1 MKALPVRLTLR
12 QLAIASGNAAL
23 AGLGFGFG
31 WLQDDDTGRGPARA
45 PAAPMAW
52 SSPLAAA
59 EDLAAAA
66 KLVSGKRPFGA
77 LAAVA
82 QPPPG
87 GPAAGASAANAAVQ
101 WRIGGI
107 LVTDTTR
114 QLIVLLRQA
123 PQNTERSEL
132 RNIGETLP
140 DGSVVQSVDA
150 SSVTIDRQ
158 GMIVTLRMF
167 AKN

>member
-1 MKALPVRLTLR
+1 VRLTLR
-12 QLAIASGNAAL
+12 QLAIASGIVAL

-31 WLQDDDTGRGPARA
+31 WLSDDDKSRGPARA

-52 SSPLAAA
+52 SPPLAVA

-66 KLVSGKRPFGA
+66 KLLSVRRPFGA
-77 LAAVA
+77 PAAAA
-82 QPPPG
+82 QPPPGGPG
-87 GPAAGASAANAAVQ
+87 GPAAGASAGNAAVQ

-114 QLIVLLRQA
+114 QLIVLLRQP

-140 DGSVVQSVDA
+140 DGSVVQAVDA